1 MKEPLIILTGPT
13 AVGKTHLSIALAK
26 AVGGEII
33 SADSMQVYKH
43 MDIGSAK
50 IMPQE
55 MDGVRHYLVD
65 ELEPFE
71 EFHVV
76 RFQEMVSMKGL
87 GYKEILDYLDG
98 ITTLPEAVEIL
109 KRDTRHFAKRQITWF
124 KREEDVIWLN
134 KQDYAYDEDKIL
146 GTMLEILREKDIIK

>member
-1 MKEPLIILTGPT
+1 
-13 AVGKTHLSIALAK
+13 
-26 AVGGEII
+26 
-33 SADSMQVYKH
+33 
-43 MDIGSAK
+43 
-50 IMPQE
+50 
-55 MDGVRHYLVD
+55 
-65 ELEPFE
+65 
-71 EFHVV
+71 
-76 RFQEMVSMKGL
+76 MVSMKGL

-146 GTMLEILREKDIIK
+146 ITMLEILREKDIIK

>member
-1 MKEPLIILTGPT
+1 
-13 AVGKTHLSIALAK
+13 
-26 AVGGEII
+26 
-33 SADSMQVYKH
+33 
-43 MDIGSAK
+43 
-50 IMPQE
+50 
-55 MDGVRHYLVD
+55 
-65 ELEPFE
+65 
-71 EFHVV
+71 
-76 RFQEMVSMKGL
+76 MKGL

-146 GTMLEILREKDIIK
+146 SIMLEILREKDIIK

>member
-1 MKEPLIILTGPT
+1 
-13 AVGKTHLSIALAK
+13 
-26 AVGGEII
+26 
-33 SADSMQVYKH
+33 
-43 MDIGSAK
+43 
-50 IMPQE
+50 
-55 MDGVRHYLVD
+55 
-65 ELEPFE
+65 
-71 EFHVV
+71 
-76 RFQEMVSMKGL
+76 MKGL

-146 GTMLEILREKDIIK
+146 STMLEILREKDIIK

>member
-1 MKEPLIILTGPT
+1 
-13 AVGKTHLSIALAK
+13 
-26 AVGGEII
+26 
-33 SADSMQVYKH
+33 
-43 MDIGSAK
+43 
-50 IMPQE
+50 MP
-55 MDGVRHYLVD
+55 
-65 ELEPFE
+65 
-71 EFHVV
+71 
-76 RFQEMVSMKGL
+76 
-87 GYKEILDYLDG
+87 DG